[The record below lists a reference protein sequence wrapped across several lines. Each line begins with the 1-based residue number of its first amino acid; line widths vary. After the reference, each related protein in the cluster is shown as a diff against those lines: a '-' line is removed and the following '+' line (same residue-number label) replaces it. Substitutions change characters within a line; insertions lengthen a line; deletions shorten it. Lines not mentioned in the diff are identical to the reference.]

1 MSEFSYALFSQH
13 ERQMLDA
20 RCREIAQTIEALQEE
35 ARVIWARK
43 SALDTLAHVFS
54 ETDRQLERA
63 RAKQNVT
70 ETEMRDMTSSQ
81 SETHARVVS
90 HLHENAPTQ
99 APPPPKE
106 RNPRPVE
113 VPPLRDSTNN
123 DRHHPY
129 EERRAA

>member
-1 MSEFSYALFSQH
+1 MSEISYTNFSQY

-35 ARVIWARK
+35 ARVLWARK

-63 RAKQNVT
+63 RAKQKVT
-70 ETEMRDMTSSQ
+70 RTEVMDMLESQ
-81 SETHARVVS
+81 RETHARAAAHNHTNEPV
-90 HLHENAPTQ
+90 Q
-99 APPPPKE
+99 APPPPKQ
-106 RNPRPVE
+106 NTPRPVE
-113 VPPLRDSTNN
+113 VPPLREAIN
-123 DRHHPY
+123 DELHRAF